1 MERGGLLNIHL
12 NLNGDNGRASHDS
25 DASNGRPRQS
35 INAHSSRH
43 KFLLPARFNLL
54 LALLA
59 RDARGEIDI

>member
-1 MERGGLLNIHL
+1 MEERVTTARCIQ
-12 NLNGDNGRASHDS
+12 RKA
-25 DASNGRPRQS
+25 AS
-35 INAHSSRH
+35 INQRTLVAL